1 MNNQVKEFLKKAS
14 EDDVLSKKMEALSG
28 VKDREE
34 VRRKA
39 AEIAKEAG
47 FEISPEDFETDG
59 EKMDDAEVADITG
72 GWSICVCVTG
82 GGGKEDEDGTV
93 CVCVESGGGF
103 RKDGPNQRCMCLF
116 YGFGKDANVYFCG
129 LDGTSP

>member
-47 FEISPEDFETDG
+47 FEISPEDFETD

-72 GWSICVCVTG
+72 GWSICACVTG
-82 GGGKEDEDGTV
+82 GGGKEDADGTT
-93 CVCVESGGGF
+93 CACLEAGF
-103 RKDGPNQRCMCLF
+103 GLRKDNGNQRCMCVF
-116 YGFGKDANVYFCG
+116 YGFGKDSNLADCG
-129 LDGTSP
+129 GEGTSF